1 MSWKNH
7 KNFSS
12 MAEALPMV
20 KKMIR
25 EMVKKATKIPTWV
38 LTSFND
44 PFVKLEIKTKDV
56 KKLLKKTDALKYVGN
71 PADDFKE
78 QALEGN
84 LYRCILKS
92 VPP

>member
-1 MSWKNH
+1 
-7 KNFSS
+7 